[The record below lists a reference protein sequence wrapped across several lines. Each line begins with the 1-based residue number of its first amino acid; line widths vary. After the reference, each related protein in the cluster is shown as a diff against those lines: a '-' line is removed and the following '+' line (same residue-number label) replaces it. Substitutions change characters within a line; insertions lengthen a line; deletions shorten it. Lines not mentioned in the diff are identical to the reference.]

1 MRPFMEALAMTK
13 RPNKTGNVYRRGNT
27 WTARV
32 VDHWLPSEMSKSGM
46 KPVWKTKGG
55 FAKKKDAINYLP
67 ELYKE
72 QRHDH
77 PPKTFYADY
86 LSWVSLYSPRVSSK
100 TMEGYKQAFAHYEKL
115 HYVKINNIS
124 AVDLQQCIDNCGK
137 GKRTRQLMKVTAGLV
152 FKYAIDDNQ
161 ILKNCAQNLYIED
174 QETHHYEPLTDE
186 EIDRI
191 SRSGEFYADYIVALC
206 YLGHRPSEFFSF
218 TKSDYY
224 HENGVSY
231 IKGGIKTEAG
241 KSRVVPIPARIQPII
256 ERRLAV
262 EGTDLLFPRYD
273 LNRKQQLSGTFS
285 VMPTRYF
292 NQFVW
297 KPMMDRLGI
306 VGKVP
311 YSTRHTY
318 SNKIKNISG
327 SDKDKAQLM
336 GHADYETTK
345 KHYQS
350 TSLAELKALSDQ
362 IK

>member
-1 MRPFMEALAMTK
+1 MPK
-13 RPNKTGNVYRRGNT
+13 RANGTGNAYKRGDT

-32 VDHWLPSEMSKSGM
+32 VDHWEPSPTSKSGL

-55 FAKKKDAINYLP
+55 FARKRDAQNYCADLIRQ
-67 ELYKE
+67 K
-72 QRHDH
+72 RHDH
-77 PPKTFYADY
+77 PPKTFKANYDAWSAVYAQ
-86 LSWVSLYSPRVSSK
+86 RVSTK
-100 TMEGYKQAFAHYEKL
+100 TMEGYKQAFAHFAPL
-115 HYVKINNIS
+115 HYVKIDRIS
-124 AVDLQQCIDNCGK
+124 AVDLQKCIDDSGK

-152 FKYAIDDNQ
+152 FKYAVDDDQ
-161 ILKNCAQNLYIED
+161 VLKNCAQNLYIED
-174 QETHHYEPLTDE
+174 QETNHYEPLTDQ
-186 EIDRI
+186 EIDSI
-191 SRSGEFYADYIVALC
+191 ARSGEQYADYIVALC
-206 YLGHRPSEFFSF
+206 YLGHRPSEFFAF
-218 TKSDYY
+218 RKSDYY
-224 HENGVSY
+224 KADNVSY

-241 KSRVVPIPARIQPII
+241 KSRIVPIPERIQPII
-256 ERRLAV
+256 DRRIAV

-273 LNRKQQLSGTFS
+273 HGGTFS
-285 VMPTRYF
+285 EMPTRYF
-292 NQFVW
+292 NKFVW
-297 KPMMDRLGI
+297 KPLMDKLGI

>member
-1 MRPFMEALAMTK
+1 MK
-13 RPNKTGNVYRRGNT
+13 RPNGTGNVYKRGNT

-32 VDHWLPSEMSKSGM
+32 VDHWIPSDTSKSGL

-55 FAKKKDAINYLP
+55 FPKKKDAQNYCA
-67 ELYKE
+67 ELYKQ
-72 QRHDH
+72 QRHEH
-77 PPKTFYADY
+77 PPKTLYQDY
-86 LSWVSLYSPRVSSK
+86 ESWVKIYSTRVSAK
-100 TMEGYKQAFAHYEKL
+100 TMEGYSQAFKHFEPL

-124 AVDLQQCIDNCGK
+124 AVDLQNCIDGCGK

-161 ILKNCAQNLYIED
+161 IVKNCAQNLYIED
-174 QETHHYEPLTDE
+174 QETNHYEPLTDQ

-191 SRSGEFYADYIVALC
+191 AASGEQYADYIVALC
-206 YLGHRPSEFFSF
+206 YLGHRPSEFFAF
-218 TKSDYY
+218 KKSDYY
-224 HENGVSY
+224 KTDDVCY

-241 KSRVVPIPARIQPII
+241 KTRIVPIPDRIKPII
-256 ERRLAV
+256 EKRLAV
-262 EGTDLLFPRYD
+262 EGTDLLFPRSD
-273 LNRKQQLSGTFS
+273 HGGTFS
-285 VMPTRYF
+285 EMPTRYF
-292 NQFVW
+292 NKFVW
-297 KPMMDRLGI
+297 KPLMTKLGI

-336 GHADYETTK
+336 GHADYSTTK
-345 KHYQS
+345 KHYQT
-350 TSLAELKALSDQ
+350 TSLEELKALSDQ

>member
-1 MRPFMEALAMTK
+1 MK
-13 RPNKTGNVYRRGNT
+13 RPNKTGNVYKRGDT

-32 VDHWLPSEMSKSGM
+32 VDHWVPSETSKSGL

-55 FAKKKDAINYLP
+55 FTKKKDALNYLP
-67 ELYKE
+67 ELYKA
-72 QRHDH
+72 QRHEH
-77 PPKTFYADY
+77 PPKTFYEDY
-86 LSWVSLYSPRVSSK
+86 EAWVKVYSSRVSSK
-100 TMEGYKQAFAHYEKL
+100 TMEGYKQAIAHFKPL
-115 HYVKINNIS
+115 HYVKISSIS
-124 AVDLQQCIDNCGK
+124 AVDLQECIDNCGK

-152 FKYAIDDNQ
+152 FKYAIDDDQ

-174 QETHHYEPLTDE
+174 QETNHYEPLTDE
-186 EIDRI
+186 EIERI
-191 SRSGEFYADYIVALC
+191 SASGEPYADYVVALC
-206 YLGHRPSEFFSF
+206 YLGHRPSEFFAF
-218 TKSDYY
+218 KKSDYY
-224 HENGVSY
+224 QTDDICY

-241 KSRVVPIPARIQPII
+241 KSRIVPIPDRIKPII
-256 ERRLAV
+256 DQRLAV
-262 EGTDLLFPRYD
+262 DGTDLLFPRYD
-273 LNRKQQLSGTFS
+273 RSGTFS
-285 VMPTRYF
+285 EMPIRYF
-292 NQFVW
+292 NKFIW
-297 KPMMDRLGI
+297 KPMMSKLGI

-318 SNKIKNISG
+318 SNKIKVISG